1 MNTKPECLFHRRD
14 LRYEDD
20 VAICNFCN
28 TTIPIDGEYAPLPE
42 FTFDQFAALT
52 RTHTAMMEQ
61 ASART
66 QKILDRIKH
75 RGYLLRADEY
85 GAVIE
90 YNNHCHCHPKFDEF
104 TIPAEWLFAEDW
116 EAKVDKY
123 MADLEAKQLAAEA
136 EIDKLREAQERKD
149 LARLQAKY
157 SA

>member
-1 MNTKPECLFHRRD
+1 VSSTSECIFHRCD

-28 TTIPIDGEYAPLPE
+28 TTIPIDDEYAALPE
-42 FTFDQFAALT
+42 FTFDQFAVLT
-52 RTHTAMMEQ
+52 RTHTAMMDQ

-66 QKILDRIKH
+66 QKILDRMKH
-75 RGYLLRADEY
+75 RGFLKSADEY

-90 YNNHCHCHPKFDEF
+90 YNNACHCHPKFNEF
-104 TIPAEWLFAEDW
+104 TIPADWLFAEDW

-123 MADLEAKQLAAEA
+123 MADLEAKRLAAEA

-157 SA
+157 TT